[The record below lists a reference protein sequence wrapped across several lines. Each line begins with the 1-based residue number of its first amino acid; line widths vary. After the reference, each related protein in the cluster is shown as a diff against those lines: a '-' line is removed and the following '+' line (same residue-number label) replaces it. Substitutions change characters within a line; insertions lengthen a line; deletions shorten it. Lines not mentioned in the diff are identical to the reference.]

1 VQALK
6 RETRTIPILFANVAD
21 PVGSGLVPS
30 LAKPGGNVTGFTAV
44 EYAIIGKWLE
54 LLKEIAPGVERV
66 ALIGN
71 PDLVF
76 TKSFQRSLE
85 AVAPSFAVKPVA
97 AEVRDPADIERVI
110 AAFAREPNGGLLAV
124 PAFTASMYRAVIFQM
139 ATRHRLP
146 TVFPFRFYAVDGAL
160 ASYGPDMIDQY
171 RRVAGYADRI
181 LRGAKP
187 ADLPV
192 QAPTKFDLVINLK
205 TAKAIGIEIPPT
217 LLARADEVIE

>member
-1 VQALK
+1 
-6 RETRTIPILFANVAD
+6 
-21 PVGSGLVPS
+21 
-30 LAKPGGNVTGFTAV
+30 
-44 EYAIIGKWLE
+44 
-54 LLKEIAPGVERV
+54 
-66 ALIGN
+66 
-71 PDLVF
+71 
-76 TKSFQRSLE
+76 
-85 AVAPSFAVKPVA
+85 
-97 AEVRDPADIERVI
+97 
-110 AAFAREPNGGLLAV
+110 
-124 PAFTASMYRAVIFQM
+124 MYRAVIFQM